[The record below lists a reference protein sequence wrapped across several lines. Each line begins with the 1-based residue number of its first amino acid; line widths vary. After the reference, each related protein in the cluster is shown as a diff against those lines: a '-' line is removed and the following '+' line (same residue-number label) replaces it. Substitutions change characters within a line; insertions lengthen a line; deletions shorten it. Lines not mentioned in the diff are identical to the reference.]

1 MTEPAFRAAVR
12 SLKMARAFENAVKM
26 CRDPLP
32 VCANPHS
39 ARELSRRLLGKYGLQ
54 GAVRRVLYDF
64 ARGEVAI
71 ADTRQKLD
79 SLAAIDSADLPNT
92 LRALAV
98 TGADLTSRG
107 ITGADVG
114 AALAYLLDGVLSDR
128 FPNDRAALLA
138 ALDAL

>member
-1 MTEPAFRAAVR
+1 
-12 SLKMARAFENAVKM
+12 M

-32 VCANPHS
+32 VCVNPHS
-39 ARELSRRLLGKYGLQ
+39 VRELSRRLLGKYGLP

-79 SLAAIDSADLPNT
+79 SLAAIDSAHLPNT

-114 AALAYLLDGVLSDR
+114 ASLAYLLDGVLSDR

-138 ALDAL
+138 ALDSL